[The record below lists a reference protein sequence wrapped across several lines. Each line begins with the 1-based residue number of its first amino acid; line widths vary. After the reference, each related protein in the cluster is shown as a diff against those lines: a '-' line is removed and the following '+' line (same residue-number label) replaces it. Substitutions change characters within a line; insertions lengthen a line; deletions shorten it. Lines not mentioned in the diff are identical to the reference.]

1 MRYLLDTHVL
11 LWAAATPEKLSRSV
25 IAQLEDPSNQLYFS
39 AASIWEIAIKNG
51 LNRTDFKVDTMQFR
65 QQLLE
70 NEYEEIPITSGHA
83 VFTQALA
90 NHHSDPFD
98 RILIAQAWVE
108 DMTLITADDQVKRYV
123 GPIQKI

>member
-1 MRYLLDTHVL
+1 MKYLLDTHVL
-11 LWAAATPEKLSRSV
+11 LWAAATPEKIPRSV
-25 IAQLEDPSNQLYFS
+25 IAQLEDTQNVLYFS

-51 LNRTDFKVDTMQFR
+51 LNRIDFKVDTMQFR

-70 NEYEEIPITSGHA
+70 NEYEEIPIMSSHA

-90 NHHSDPFD
+90 DHHSDPFD

-108 DMTLITADDQVKRYV
+108 GMTLITADDQVKRYV

>member
-1 MRYLLDTHVL
+1 MKYLLDTHVL
-11 LWAAATPEKLSRSV
+11 LWAAATPEKLPRAV

-51 LNRTDFKVDTMQFR
+51 LNRNDFKVDIMQFR

-70 NEYEEIPITSGHA
+70 NEYEEIPIMSSHT

-90 NHHSDPFD
+90 NHHSDPVD